1 MEDLYFHIL
10 YAPLNSIVKLKISSS
25 MNFLTNKMSL
35 DVSENCI
42 KIEQKRKSNVEQHIE
57 MQLILI
63 DDYRLLI
70 VCFHMVTSLEQ
81 VSSGFPE
88 AVLNICTCIQVVCF
102 SQYHTRDGVLIF
114 WTFSQCCVEVFLYMD
129 QNMVFP

>member
-10 YAPLNSIVKLKISSS
+10 YALLNSIVKLKISPS

-42 KIEQKRKSNVEQHIE
+42 KIEQKKKSNVEQHIE

-63 DDYRLLI
+63 DQYRLLI
-70 VCFHMVTSLEQ
+70 VCFHMVTSLEA
-81 VSSGFPE
+81 G
-88 AVLNICTCIQVVCF
+88 
-102 SQYHTRDGVLIF
+102 
-114 WTFSQCCVEVFLYMD
+114 
-129 QNMVFP
+129 